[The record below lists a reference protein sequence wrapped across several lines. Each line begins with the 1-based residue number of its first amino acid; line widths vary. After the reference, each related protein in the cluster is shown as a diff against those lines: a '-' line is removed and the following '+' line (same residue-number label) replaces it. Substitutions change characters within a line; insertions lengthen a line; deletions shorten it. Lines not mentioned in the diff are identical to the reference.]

1 MKKRI
6 AFILTMVTV
15 AGCMLTGCGNKATEN
30 TNSTKDKQVSVE
42 KEVKVDDA
50 YANLSEED
58 LYYVDA
64 SIESELLKIYDF
76 GRLAS
81 GVGDCDIVSQDGT
94 TFVVKVTNSDVEAE
108 FVVDLD
114 SLSSCGTETPCQ
126 LVEVRNT
133 KDSSY
138 PLVFCMYEEAYQ
150 EIQLVYDYITE
161 NGIQE
166 DVYYAGYDL
175 YGVGGTLLAQK
186 SFDSGKLET
195 FVPYEF

>member
-15 AGCMLTGCGNKATEN
+15 AGCMLTGCGDKATEN
-30 TNSTKDKQVSVE
+30 ANSAQDTQVSVE
-42 KEVKVDDA
+42 KEIKVEDA

-58 LYYVDA
+58 LRCVKA
-64 SIESELLKIYDF
+64 SIEAELCKLYDF
-76 GRLAS
+76 GRNTA
-81 GVGDCDIVSQDGT
+81 GIGYCDIVSQDGT
-94 TFVVKVTNSDVEAE
+94 TFIVKVKNSDVEAE

-126 LVEVRNT
+126 LVEARNT

-138 PLVFCMYEEAYQ
+138 PLVFCDVEDAYPD
-150 EIQLVYDYITE
+150 IQVAYDYIIE

-166 DVYYAGYDL
+166 DVCYDGGDL
-175 YGVGGTLLAQK
+175 YSNGGTLLARK